1 MKDNISLLRK
11 SLTEVGVGAL
21 SFLVNIKALP
31 HSAGSSPEG
40 AGGIKQAHVHLCCSN
55 HPRSKQTW
63 SSDTRPKLP
72 NFPIW
77 VRAVLFGNSRLSY
90 AQFPCLLSAMPA
102 SAPCCTYTK
111 CPDAPPVFP
120 QPPRKKAMVWGSS
133 QSSVT
138 PFAGRHG
145 AKRHEEERAEIKVV
159 LGPASSY
166 PFWSRVCTDKS
177 KIAALQ
183 SSSPCSPGKGRRL
196 TVMGKQFFCL
206 SSRTTVSAA
215 SGGIGIYF
223 SLLSAEPWLQ

>member
-1 MKDNISLLRK
+1 MKDNISLSRK
-11 SLTEVGVGAL
+11 SLIEVGVGAL

-40 AGGIKQAHVHLCCSN
+40 AGVIKHAHVHLCCSN
-55 HPRSKQTW
+55 HPCSKQTW

-72 NFPIW
+72 NFPVW

-145 AKRHEEERAEIKVV
+145 AKRHKEERAEIKVV
-159 LGPASSY
+159 LGPATSY
-166 PFWSRVCTDKS
+166 PFWSRVCRQK
-177 KIAALQ
+177 Q
-183 SSSPCSPGKGRRL
+183 NSSSAE
-196 TVMGKQFFCL
+196 Q
-206 SSRTTVSAA
+206 
-215 SGGIGIYF
+215 F
-223 SLLSAEPWLQ
+223 SLLSRER